1 MSGIGFVA
9 QACSAIY
16 FRTLGDIET
25 DETKQP
31 APPERTD
38 FSMPMDLQSE
48 REMKRAAMKARLY
61 ANRVKDPGEAYSYI
75 QESTKTKTKTISPK
89 TTTSP
94 NSDDNNNNGNRS
106 RTSSIRKGSISKTF
120 PPKPAKPV
128 AAPPASNR
136 RTSTTTNNKDDDS
149 DSDEDVI
156 KVRVPQRKHYKI

>member
-31 APPERTD
+31 APPEKTD

-61 ANRVKDPGEAYSYI
+61 SNRIKDPGEAYSYI
-75 QESTKTKTKTISPK
+75 QESAKPKSKTISPK

-94 NSDDNNNNGNRS
+94 NSDDNNNRNRS
-106 RTSSIRKGSISKTF
+106 RTSSIRKGSISRTV

-128 AAPPASNR
+128 EPPPSNR
-136 RTSTTTNNKDDDS
+136 RASTTNNKNDDS